1 MSFWTKS
8 FQGCLGWN
16 GLWNTLSD
24 LDCNLPHDLLPYT
37 SYIQGNDIRSLQIHR
52 RQTAKSN
59 VLCFLINKGC
69 CSIRQVHLSWEFDL
83 YGLVQLTGDSIT
95 TMTLS
100 HLHTLMPSTV
110 LDIVFRF
117 CPNLIDIEY
126 HVTSKDMAYGA
137 WSFPIKHKH
146 LQSIDLR
153 FGGRVDFPL
162 EQLLP
167 QLPALR
173 RISLSPRNFAMPSRV
188 LQLLYQYA
196 PQLDSIHF
204 CDWSPS
210 DTDQFMLTVDVH
222 HSASSRV
229 LWLLQQTHA
238 SLEALGLRFIVK
250 STAVTMACLLALDF
264 PHLRKLRLCFCNGLP
279 CRQQDIARVLD
290 QCPCL
295 EEFGL
300 GGVSLSTKELV
311 VAIASLNKLKVL
323 HLTRL
328 RHATTETTLC
338 ALFDTMTSRHQLTM
352 LHLERLTHVT
362 GDVLDMVC
370 ARFTDLRV
378 LHIKR
383 CLGIT
388 DNALR
393 HLADQL
399 KKSALKELVL
409 STGFPISDSAMQ
421 YAREALGHR
430 VKLMDA
436 SMQVD
441 DSDTSSDNDFD

>member
-1 MSFWTKS
+1 M
-8 FQGCLGWN
+8 
-16 GLWNTLSD
+16 
-24 LDCNLPHDLLPYT
+24 
-37 SYIQGNDIRSLQIHR
+37 
-52 RQTAKSN
+52 
-59 VLCFLINKGC
+59 
-69 CSIRQVHLSWEFDL
+69 HLSWEFDL
-83 YGLVQLTGDSIT
+83 YGFVQLTGESIT
-95 TMTLS
+95 SMTLS

-117 CPNLIDIEY
+117 CPNLTAIEY
-126 HVTSKDMAYGA
+126 RVTSKDMAYGA
-137 WSFPIKHKH
+137 WSFPIIHKC

-173 RISLSPRNFAMPSRV
+173 RISLSPCNFSTPSRV

-238 SLEALGLRFIVK
+238 SLQALGLRFIVK
-250 STAVTMACLLALDF
+250 STAATMACLLALDF
-264 PHLRKLRLCFCNGLP
+264 PYLRKLRLCFCNGLP
-279 CRQQDIARVLD
+279 CRQQDVALVLG
-290 QCPCL
+290 QCPRL
-295 EEFGL
+295 EELGL
-300 GGVSLSTKELV
+300 GGISLSTKELV
-311 VAIASLNKLKVL
+311 DAIASLRNLKVL

-328 RHATTETTLC
+328 RHATTETALLS
-338 ALFDTMTSRHQLTM
+338 LFDTMMSRHQLTM

-370 ARFTDLRV
+370 ARLSNLRV

-393 HLADQL
+393 HLVDQL
-399 KKSALKELVL
+399 KKSVLQELVL
-409 STGFPISDSAMQ
+409 SSGFSSSDSAIK
-421 YAREALGHR
+421 YAREELGDR
-430 VKLMDA
+430 VKLMDV
-436 SMQVD
+436 SMQLD
-441 DSDTSSDNDFD
+441 DSDTSSDNDF